1 MSKVSIDYKELKS
14 ASNKILKSYEKLD
27 SCIGKYSINM
37 TQIHDLKIDDQV
49 RAAYNDL
56 TKCISQEKKLL
67 QNNNEELLDIISK
80 IKSWDTKRT
89 KKSLV
94 KYIKSNDSSKV
105 TTKYKKLVSLLG
117 AKKAQKYLKNQ
128 ASKLGYNV
136 KISENV
142 VSLTKKKTTSSSTLA
157 KSTGAVVTN
166 TKTIV
171 STIKSTSTGTDKTK
185 TTTTTKKEKIQR
197 LKQKLRKYLKNGN
210 LTAAATTYSSLVAL
224 MGEDKAKAYLKKLGY
239 KATKKNGK
247 VTISKISKE
256 STKKKETT
264 DKDKDTTNEEK
275 DTTSSDTSDNDK
287 TTEDSKVENNEQ
299 TTDDSST
306 TNDEQNTQDN
316 NNEAVATETVTKEE
330 QSTKVEQTPNKEQN
344 YNYNTTTQE
353 VGTSANV
360 DAATESTTDNSNN
373 ANNTNSVDINTEV
386 NDTNTNSKVTESKG
400 NNNVISITE
409 DDDSFSSSSKTSSGL
424 GAAVPIGLGAIAT
437 GAAAVAGVR
446 YVKSRR
452 ESQEDYD
459 ENYDDENNN
468 LTSENQY
475 IDSAQYDTD
484 NSYMDDNYLGPAG
497 SSYTDVDL
505 DLEEDAMINNIEESY
520 IDPEELEESLDADFE
535 DDSVLKELNNY

>member
-1 MSKVSIDYKELKS
+1 MSKVSIDYKELKN

-27 SCIGKYSINM
+27 SCISKYNINM
-37 TQIHDLKIDDQV
+37 TQIHVLKIDDQV

-94 KYIKSNDSSKV
+94 KYIKSNDSTKV

-136 KISENV
+136 KISESV
-142 VSLTKKKTTSSSTLA
+142 VSLTKKKITSASTLA

-171 STIKSTSTGTDKTK
+171 STIQSTSTTSTDKTK
-185 TTTTTKKEKIQR
+185 TTSTKKEKIQR
-197 LKQKLRKYLKNGN
+197 LKQKLRKYLKNEN

-256 STKKKETT
+256 TTKKTETA
-264 DKDKDTTNEEK
+264 DKDKNTIKDEK
-275 DTTSSDTSDNDK
+275 DTTSDGNSDNDK
-287 TTEDSKVENNEQ
+287 PTEDNKAENDKQ

-306 TNDEQNTQDN
+306 TNNEQNTQDN

-330 QSTKVEQTPNKEQN
+330 QSTIVEQTPNKEK
-344 YNYNTTTQE
+344 NYNTTTQE
-353 VGTSANV
+353 VSTSANGDV
-360 DAATESTTDNSNN
+360 VTESTTDNSTD
-373 ANNTNSVDINTEV
+373 ANNTNSVDTNTEV
-386 NDTNTNSKVTESKG
+386 NDTNTNSAVTEGKG

-446 YVKSRR
+446 YVKSRH
-452 ESQEDYD
+452 ENQEDYD

-475 IDSAQYDTD
+475 VDSAQYDTD
-484 NSYMDDNYLGPAG
+484 SSYMDDNYLGPAG

-505 DLEEDAMINNIEESY
+505 DLEEDAILNNSEESY

-535 DDSVLKELNNY
+535 DDSVLKELSNY